1 MELHVAIF
9 GKMAALRRNNHK
21 RSLTDNYR
29 GKGEGK
35 GALSYFD
42 IVHVNP
48 AIMVSADNRGNR
60 MGRAVCHND
69 TAATTKLE
77 GRGGGVLS

>member
-1 MELHVAIF
+1 MAEWAARWMELHVAIF

-35 GALSYFD
+35 GALSYL
-42 IVHVNP
+42 
-48 AIMVSADNRGNR
+48 M
-60 MGRAVCHND
+60 
-69 TAATTKLE
+69 T
-77 GRGGGVLS
+77 